1 MKDLNFS
8 TILQINTNRGLLQWK
23 ILKLLEIT
31 ITDYYYRYT
40 LTCINW
46 YASHN
51 DSSQVNCSP
60 GKDLHRLRFL
70 LLSLNLQEKEGRV
83 LHFLNSYSLNR
94 NLRLTSLFREE
105 WQTNISPQVSTD
117 QELLMLIFILFN
129 ETHYVFEMLRQRH
142 YLIWRVLL
150 YHWPE
155 LTLNNGQQEAPLYP
169 VREFPHICSDPS
181 FHVMSYSKT
190 NLLNSLQDRREIW
203 QHSWDL
209 GKKVW
214 WQGRTESCLQVG
226 GWVRSVILSGRQ
238 TSVIIQ
244 FWALETGS
252 VTPLSQVLT
261 TRIEINTNPPEL
273 TQIRNQCREST
284 KKSIHFCLNFEISLV
299 PVSCVSSQ
307 VTHTNHFSMSTSSF
321 LARPT
326 PCKVVPPLLNE
337 VGGVCFSFC
346 PVLQP
351 LGRPRPLKEIS
362 H

>member
-1 MKDLNFS
+1 MAS
-8 TILQINTNRGLLQWK
+8 RRLLC
-23 ILKLLEIT
+23 
-31 ITDYYYRYT
+31 T
-40 LTCINW
+40 LFE
-46 YASHN
+46 S
-51 DSSQVNCSP
+51 
-60 GKDLHRLRFL
+60 FL
-70 LLSLNLQEKEGRV
+70 TYVPIPVFMSCRIQR
-83 LHFLNSYSLNR
+83 
-94 NLRLTSLFREE
+94 
-105 WQTNISPQVSTD
+105 
-117 QELLMLIFILFN
+117 LIFLI
-129 ETHYVFEMLRQRH
+129 HYR
-142 YLIWRVLL
+142 ID
-150 YHWPE
+150 
-155 LTLNNGQQEAPLYP
+155 
-169 VREFPHICSDPS
+169 VRFDSTAGTWVKKSD
-181 FHVMSYSKT
+181 
-190 NLLNSLQDRREIW
+190 
-203 QHSWDL
+203 
-209 GKKVW
+209 GKVGRKVVY
-214 WQGRTESCLQVG
+214 RLVA
-226 GWVRSVILSGRQ
+226 GWVILSGRQ

-351 LGRPRPLKEIS
+351 LGRPRPLTEIS